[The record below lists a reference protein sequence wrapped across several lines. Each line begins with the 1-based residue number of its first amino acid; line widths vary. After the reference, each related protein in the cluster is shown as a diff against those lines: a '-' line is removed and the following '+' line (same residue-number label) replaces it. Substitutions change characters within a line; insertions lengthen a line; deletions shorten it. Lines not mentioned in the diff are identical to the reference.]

1 MNLGMV
7 LAFHSH
13 SLIASSIEY
22 VDGLFKDCY
31 HLNDET

>member
-1 MNLGMV
+1 MV
-7 LAFHSH
+7 LAFHRYPVNPSRMK
-13 SLIASSIEY
+13 Y